1 MEGRER
7 CIPVNS
13 VVVECAVNAMTPYG
27 GFVVC
32 VAEDGEWID
41 YMEEPKK
48 NLLELLTT
56 HQVIQFGKFTLASG
70 RESDYY
76 VDMKKAITDPR
87 ILREIGQLMALR
99 IAGENADKIAGP
111 ALGAVPIATAVSLA
125 SGIPML
131 MIRKSRKGYGT
142 SKLIEGD
149 LSEGDRVVVVED
161 VTTTGNSLLKA
172 VEAVK
177 NSGGVV
183 VRALVAVDREEGARE
198 NLLKKGI
205 ILEALVTRSD
215 FQGV

>member
-1 MEGRER
+1 MEDREK
-7 CIPVNS
+7 CIPVSS
-13 VVVECAVNAMTPYG
+13 VVAEYALNAMTPCG
-27 GFVVC
+27 EFVVC
-32 VAEDGEWID
+32 VAEDGRWID
-41 YMEEPKK
+41 YMEESKK

-76 VDMKKAITDPR
+76 VDMKKAITDPV
-87 ILREIGQLMALR
+87 ILKEIGQLMALK
-99 IAGENADKIAGP
+99 IAGENVDKIAGP

-131 MIRKSRKGYGT
+131 MIRKSKKGYGT

-149 LSEGDRVVVVED
+149 LSDGDRVVVVED
-161 VTTTGNSLLKA
+161 VTTTGNSLLRA

-183 VRALVAVDREEGARE
+183 VRALVAVDREEGAWE
-198 NLLKKGI
+198 NLLKKGVK
-205 ILEALVTRSD
+205 LEVLVTKSD